1 MLHHRHILTG
11 RFHVEHKR
19 ALKMAH
25 GQTHECCPK
34 DWRKVPMLT
43 GDYDFDAT
51 VEHRNNGDMPH
62 RMSLYLKSPKGSYG
76 PKTGY
81 NGYHG
86 YSGDD

>member
-1 MLHHRHILTG
+1 MNRKQT
-11 RFHVEHKR
+11 
-19 ALKMAH
+19 LKMAH
-25 GQTHECCPK
+25 GETHECCPK
-34 DWRKVPMLT
+34 EWRKTPKLT

-51 VEHRNNGDMPH
+51 VMHRSNDDMPH
-62 RMSLYLKSPKGSYG
+62 RLGLYVKGPKGSYG

>member
-1 MLHHRHILTG
+1 M
-11 RFHVEHKR
+11 KR
-19 ALKMAH
+19 REAMHLAH
-25 GQTHECCPK
+25 GECHECAPK
-34 DWRKVPMLT
+34 DWRKIPMLT

-51 VEHRNNGDMPH
+51 VMHRDNGDMPH
-62 RMSLYLKSPKGSYG
+62 RIRLYVKSAKSSYS